1 MIKTVNQL
9 RKEALEGIRKQAEVK
24 VCKCGSLG
32 EPLEDTHEGSK
43 YVVMYWCFSCNNE
56 VK

>member
-9 RKEALEGIRKQAEVK
+9 KKEALEGIRKQAEVK

-32 EPLEDTHEGSK
+32 EPLEDIHEGSK